1 MKPVAS
7 ILITLSLF
15 YLVLSGCR
23 RVVVYPDEP
32 SITFT
37 SLVSVDSADVLQ
49 NPVKRV
55 TLTFHLID
63 GNGDIGLKAS
73 DTTGA
78 YHKDSLFHY
87 NLFIREYMLDG
98 ESFVEVPDPDGLK
111 RFRIPDITPGGQN
124 KTLMADISVSIEYP
138 YSDQSPLPFSIFRYR
153 FHVVDRALNL
163 SNQDTTSIIS
173 W

>member
-1 MKPVAS
+1 
-7 ILITLSLF
+7 
-15 YLVLSGCR
+15 
-23 RVVVYPDEP
+23 VVYPDEP
-32 SITFT
+32 SVQFT
-37 SLVSVDSADVLQ
+37 SLVSVDSADVLD

-87 NLFIREYMLDG
+87 NLFIREYKLEG
-98 ESFVEVPDPDGLK
+98 GSFVEVPDPDGLK
-111 RFRIPDITPGGQN
+111 RFRIPDITPTGQN
-124 KTLMADISVSIEYP
+124 KTLIADISITIEYP
-138 YSDQSPLPFSIFRYR
+138 YSDQSPLPFSTFRYQ
-153 FHVVDRALNL
+153 FHVVDRELNL
-163 SNQDTTSIIS
+163 SNRDTTSMIS